1 MFSKDMPT
9 YIRFGRVTKLR
20 IEKRVV
26 PALIMQ
32 LPHGPLFFIIV
43 QPIFGYICTA
53 GFALSVGGVK
63 NSRFQVHAWCMV
75 MASYFIMF
83 FMQSTNQQ
91 NKNIAL
97 STNVPLSSLINF
109 AWKGMDLYPIKL

>member
-53 GFALSVGGVK
+53 GFALSVGRSK
-63 NSRFQVHAWCMV
+63 IQDFKYMHDAW
-75 MASYFIMF
+75 
-83 FMQSTNQQ
+83 
-91 NKNIAL
+91 
-97 STNVPLSSLINF
+97 
-109 AWKGMDLYPIKL
+109 